1 MNSLFSKN
9 FNKLIFFYLMM
20 SFFSFLTGSTFML
33 NKIFHFQKR
42 IKSFGQNNSKKVL
55 KIHITILIL
64 ISFQNKFLFES

>member
-1 MNSLFSKN
+1 
-9 FNKLIFFYLMM
+9 
-20 SFFSFLTGSTFML
+20 ML

-42 IKSFGQNNSKKVL
+42 IKSFGQNNIKKVL